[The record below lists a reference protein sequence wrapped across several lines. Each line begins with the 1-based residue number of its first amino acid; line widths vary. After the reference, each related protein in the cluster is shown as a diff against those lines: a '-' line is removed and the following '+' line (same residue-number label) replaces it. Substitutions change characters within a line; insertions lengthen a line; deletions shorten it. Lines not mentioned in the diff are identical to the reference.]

1 MRPASEPGPGRM
13 LNAVVRGSIRH
24 RGVAL
29 GLACALVLV
38 GLTTLAGAPLDVFPE
53 FAPPQVSIQ
62 TEAPGLSPEQV
73 EALVTRPIENAING
87 VQGIAAVRSQSIQ
100 GLSVITAVLGEG
112 TDIYRARQS
121 LAERLGEATGGLPE
135 TVRPPVLTPLTSSSS
150 TVLVVGITSTRRSPM
165 EQRGFVDWVIRPRL
179 LATPG
184 VSKVAVFGGEV
195 RQIQV
200 QLDPERLRAYGI
212 GIAEAVEAAAQAT
225 GVRGA
230 GVIERANQRLTVRAE
245 GQVAS
250 PALLGRTAVREH
262 EGGVLRLE
270 DLGRVVEAGEPRVGE
285 GGVNGERGLVIVV
298 SGQLGANTKV
308 VATRVEAALA
318 QMRPAI
324 EEAGLTL
331 HPALFRPA
339 EFIDLA
345 LRNITTSLL
354 LGAVLVA
361 VVLFL
366 FLADL
371 GAAAISLTAIPLSL
385 LAAIL
390 ALDYLG
396 FGINTL
402 TLGGL
407 AIALGEVVDD
417 AIIDVENIARRLREN
432 ALRTAPRPAARVV
445 LDASLEVRGSVV
457 YATFVVILVFAPV
470 LALSGVHGAL
480 FRPLGL
486 AYILAT
492 LASLVVALTVT
503 PAMTLMLLGRR
514 GHRAHEAA
522 VLAWLKR
529 RYAGV
534 LAWTMDRPGQV
545 GSVAGLV
552 CLAAAATLPLFGAT
566 FLPEFREGH
575 YLIHMSAV
583 PGTSLDESFRL
594 GQRVTEALRADPRV
608 RSVAQRIGRAELS
621 EDTWGTQYT
630 EFEVGLIPLTGEDA
644 ETIQDD
650 LRSVLA
656 GFPGVNFAI
665 RGFLTERIEETLTG
679 STAELVVRVFGDD
692 LDSLD
697 VAAGRVA
704 AALAAVPGASDVQ
717 YDPPAVAPEVAVRL
731 RPEDASLHGLR
742 PGQVLAAV
750 EAATRGTRVAQLFEG
765 NRSTDVVVTIVPES
779 RERPEQLRGLPIV
792 SASGRLVELKD
803 VADVAR
809 TTGRFGIAHV
819 GARRVQTVTANS
831 SGRDIDA
838 VTRDIESR
846 LADRVPL
853 PPGVYAEIG
862 GTGAAQRAARAELF
876 RNGVLAAAGILMLLW
891 VAFGEGSRVLLV
903 LANLPFALLGGV
915 LAVFATGGLL
925 SLGSLVGFVTLFG
938 IATRNAV
945 MLVSHYDHLVH
956 AEGEAW
962 GPAAAVRGALERLG
976 PILMTALVTGLGL
989 LPLAVGSGDPG
1000 REIEG
1005 PMAIVILG
1013 GLATS
1018 TVLSLFVLPTLASRY
1033 GRFEAHPSRADEELP

>member
-1 MRPASEPGPGRM
+1 M
-13 LNAVVRGSIRH
+13 LSAVVRGSIRH
-24 RGVAL
+24 RAVAI
-29 GLACALVLV
+29 GLAGALVLV
-38 GLTTLAGAPLDVFPE
+38 GATTLARAPLDVFPE

-62 TEAPGLSPEQV
+62 TEAPGFSPEQAEV
-73 EALVTRPIENAING
+73 LVTRPIENAVNG

-100 GLSVITAVLGEG
+100 GLSVITAVLGED
-112 TDIYRARQS
+112 TDIYQARQS
-121 LAERLGEATGGLPE
+121 LAERLGEASGSLPE
-135 TVRPPVLTPLTSSSS
+135 SVHPPVLTPLTSSSS
-150 TVLVVGITSTRRSPM
+150 TVLVVGITSATRSPM
-165 EQRGFVDWVIRPRL
+165 EQRTFVDWVLRPRL

-200 QLDPERLRAYGI
+200 QLDPERLRTYGI
-212 GIAEAVEAAAQAT
+212 GIAEAAAAAAQAT

-230 GVIERANQRLTVRAE
+230 GVIDRPNQRLTVRADA
-245 GQVAS
+245 QVTTPEAV
-250 PALLGRTAVREH
+250 ARTAVRERD
-262 EGGVLRLE
+262 GSVLRLG
-270 DLGRVVEAGEPRVGE
+270 DLGRVVEGAEPKFGE
-285 GGVNGERGLVIVV
+285 GGVNGQRGLVIVI
-298 SGQLGANTKV
+298 SAQLGANTKV
-308 VATRVEAALA
+308 VAERAEAALA
-318 QMRPAI
+318 VMRPTI
-324 EEAGLTL
+324 EAAGLTL
-331 HPALFRPA
+331 HPGLFRPS

-354 LGAVLVA
+354 LGAVLVS
-361 VVLFL
+361 VVLIL
-366 FLADL
+366 FLADF

-390 ALDYLG
+390 VLDALG

-432 ALRTAPRPAARVV
+432 SARGAPRAAASVV

-503 PAMTLMLLGRR
+503 PALTLLLLGRR

-522 VLAWLKR
+522 VLAVLKR
-529 RYAGV
+529 GYARV
-534 LAWTMDRPGQV
+534 LDWTFSRPGAV
-545 GSVAGLV
+545 GTTAALV
-552 CLAAAATLPLFGAT
+552 CLAAAATVPLFGAT

-594 GQRVTEALRADPRV
+594 GQHVTAALRADSRV
-608 RSVAQRIGRAELS
+608 RTVAQRIGRAELS
-621 EDTWGTQYT
+621 EDTWGTHYT
-630 EFEVGLIPLTGEDA
+630 EFEVDLVPLAGEDA

-650 LRSVLA
+650 LRTVLA

-679 STAELVVRVFGDD
+679 STAELVVRVFGEDMD
-692 LDSLD
+692 RLD
-697 VAAGRVA
+697 VAARRIA
-704 AALAAVPGASDVQ
+704 EALGGVPGASDVQ
-717 YDPPAVAPEVAVRL
+717 YDPPAVAPEVVVKL
-731 RPEDASLHGLR
+731 RPDAAARYGLR
-742 PGQVLAAV
+742 PGEVLASL

-765 NRSTDVVVTIVPES
+765 SRSTDVVVTILPSS
-779 RERPEQLRGLPIV
+779 RERPEQLRAIPLL
-792 SASGRLVELKD
+792 SAAGRLVPLGD

-809 TTGRFGIAHV
+809 TTGRFAIAHV
-819 GARRVQTVTANS
+819 GARRTQTVTANS
-831 SGRDIDA
+831 SGRDIDG
-838 VTRDIESR
+838 VTRDLER
-846 LADRVPL
+846 LLASDVTL
-853 PPGVYAEIG
+853 PAGVYAEVG
-862 GTGAAQRAARAELF
+862 GTGAAQRAARAQRL
-876 RNGVLAAAGILMLLW
+876 RNGLLAAAGIVMLLW
-891 VAFGEGSRVLLV
+891 LAFGERRRLLLV
-903 LANLPFALLGGV
+903 LANVPFALVGGV

-945 MLVSHYDHLVH
+945 MLVSHYDHLVRV
-956 AEGEAW
+956 EGEPW
-962 GPAAAVRGALERLG
+962 GAAAAARGAMERLG
-976 PILMTALVTGLGL
+976 PILMTALVTALGL
-989 LPLAVGSGDPG
+989 LPLAIGSGDPG

-1005 PMAIVILG
+1005 PMATVILG

-1018 TVLSLFVLPTLASRY
+1018 TVLSLFVLPTLAARF
-1033 GRFEAHPSRADEELP
+1033 GRFEEEVP